1 MSTPK
6 VELATIPVSP
16 DDIYTNLQIG
26 VIVVSEDKLV
36 RILEKD
42 RDRIK
47 QNVAWT
53 APASFF
59 ITLIVAI
66 LTTEFKN
73 KWGMSAETW
82 QVLFYVATAISAI
95 FMIVFYFKVR
105 KKSMDDLI
113 KEIKG
118 SKE

>member
-42 RDRIK
+42 RERIK
-47 QNVAWT
+47 RNVAWT

-59 ITLIVAI
+59 ISLIVTI
-66 LTTEFKN
+66 LTTDFKN
-73 KWGMSAETW
+73 KWGMPAETW
-82 QVLFYVATAISAI
+82 QALFYVATAISVLFIII
-95 FMIVFYFKVR
+95 FCFKVK
-105 KKSMDDLI
+105 KKSIDDLI

-118 SKE
+118 NKE

>member
-42 RDRIK
+42 RERIK
-47 QNVAWT
+47 RNVAWT

-59 ITLIVAI
+59 ISLIV
-66 LTTEFKN
+66 T
-73 KWGMSAETW
+73 
-82 QVLFYVATAISAI
+82 
-95 FMIVFYFKVR
+95 
-105 KKSMDDLI
+105 
-113 KEIKG
+113 
-118 SKE
+118 